1 VAIIVRI
8 THAGTLPGGCVA
20 RKHVRGK
27 SFVSSLETRWMEHNM
42 NIGFSPGGRKRLE
55 MGTMIDASLSGAVQ
69 LTGESWLQIRCKCSK
84 RLLET
89 AN

>member
-1 VAIIVRI
+1 
-8 THAGTLPGGCVA
+8 
-20 RKHVRGK
+20 
-27 SFVSSLETRWMEHNM
+27 
-42 NIGFSPGGRKRLE
+42 

-69 LTGESWLQIRCKCSK
+69 LAPESWLQIRRKCSK